1 MLPSKVQEAKDNG
14 FKIIKIDVDEKS
26 FYFKKPSK
34 VELMMYQDNAIKN
47 KNSIAMHSEK
57 FVRQLFVGDN
67 VEEFSNY
74 LDEKPLSIGTFLE
87 ECLRGLGADENFT
100 VTEI

>member
-1 MLPSKVQEAKDNG
+1 MLPSKVQEAKEQG
-14 FKIIKIDVDEKS
+14 YKIIKINMGEKS
-26 FYFKKPSK
+26 FCFKKPSK
-34 VELMMYQDNAIKN
+34 VELMRYQDDAIKN
-47 KNSIAMHSEK
+47 KSSIAMHSEK

-67 VEEFSNY
+67 VEEFASY
-74 LDEKPLSIGTFLE
+74 LDEKPLSVGTFLE